1 MAKKNGS
8 KHELLEYESVRLWMS
23 KVGGKSGSTGT
34 QKVYLR
40 NLRHYCEWFGKNPDE
55 MIEERKEQAKNQD
68 ESIKQRHEDKLDEFF
83 NEIEGDK
90 SRNTA
95 VLRFKT
101 VKSFYKANH
110 YPLTNVTPRT
120 WTTFTDKVPS
130 LDELHKMVEASDSPV
145 QKALLLFYFP
155 LPKVLTLVLCSSRSS
170 RYFFFQTRV
179 SLGIT
184 VGCGPHT
191 NSKFSSTNS

>member
-40 NLRHYCEWFGKNPDE
+40 NLRHYCEWFDKNPDE

-145 QKALLLFYFP
+145 QKALLLF
-155 LPKVLTLVLCSSRSS
+155 SAQSG
-170 RYFFFQTRV
+170 QRV
-179 SLGIT
+179 GIIT
-184 VGCGPHT
+184 AISNGWKKT
-191 NSKFSSTNS
+191 T